1 MLRKIILCGA
11 FVIAT
16 GPSALAD
23 DAETKAKAEAFAQ
36 SEIAKW
42 AAEPDIVAAVTA
54 ANAEHAAL
62 DQAKIDELDAQWRAE
77 VGAAAHP
84 LIDSVVNAAASTK
97 LKEKCTGSN
106 GLVTEMILMDSK
118 GLNVGVCDAT
128 SDYWQ
133 GDEGKWQ
140 KTFQAGAGAVFAD
153 DVEQDESTQRF
164 QLQTSVTVVDASGAA
179 IGALTV
185 GLDAEGLMAQ

>member
-42 AAEPDIVAAVTA
+42 AAEPDIIAAVTT

-84 LIDSVVNAAASTK
+84 LIDSVVNAAASAK
-97 LKEKCTGSN
+97 LKEKCAGSN